1 MNHKVQPVKKR
12 ETGEAFFNKIRSIIL
27 FFTYISG
34 AAVFVMILVTTA
46 DVVLRIFNIGIAG
59 AYDIVRIAGVTSI
72 AFALPYVTAVK
83 GHVAIEF
90 FYHNFSL
97 AGRIILD
104 SLFRIITLSLFGI
117 LIYRN
122 ILYSFTL
129 FKSAQV
135 MPTLKIPVFW
145 IPVIIAV
152 SLTLVCITVFYHLI
166 HPGKEMIKP

>member
-1 MNHKVQPVKKR
+1 M
-12 ETGEAFFNKIRSIIL
+12 

-34 AAVFVMILVTTA
+34 GAVFVMILVTTA
-46 DVVLRIFNIGIAG
+46 DVLLRIFNIGITG

-90 FYHNFSL
+90 FYHYFSFI
-97 AGRIILD
+97 GRIILD
-104 SLFRIITLSLFGI
+104 SLFRLITLSLFGI

-122 ILYSFTL
+122 ILYSITL

-145 IPVIIAV
+145 IPIIIAV
-152 SLTLVCITVFYHLI
+152 SFTLVCITVFYHLI